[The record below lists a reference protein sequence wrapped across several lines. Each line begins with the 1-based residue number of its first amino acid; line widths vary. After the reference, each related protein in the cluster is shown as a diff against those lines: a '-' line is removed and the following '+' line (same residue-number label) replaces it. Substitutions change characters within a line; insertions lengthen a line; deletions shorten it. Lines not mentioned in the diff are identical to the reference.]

1 MTLTSVAERLAVE
14 LSLPVFT
21 IRTPNLRGE
30 RSNPLRHS
38 CGYDDDDEEE
48 EEEDEEEDD
57 DDDDDDDNCTGY
69 YIYV

>member
-1 MTLTSVAERLAVE
+1 MTLTSIAERLAVE

-38 CGYDDDDEEE
+38 CGYDDDDDDDEEEEEEEE
-48 EEEDEEEDD
+48 EEEDEDEEED
-57 DDDDDDDNCTGY
+57 
-69 YIYV
+69 